1 MHLPRLAVGTRTA
14 VDRGPGTDVM
24 NSSDKSG
31 RNRPPTRPA
40 EDCAIVIFGVTG
52 DLAHRK
58 LFPALHS
65 LHRRGLLDDNTVIVG
80 GSRSVKDDAGLRA
93 RIRGA
98 VDGDESFLRRVH
110 SVPMDL
116 SDAPAHA
123 LDALVQRLHDLHHDG
138 NILFHLATPSDQ
150 FGAAGDA
157 IAAAGLA
164 HGRGWRRLIIEKP
177 FGEDEASARALDQR
191 LRQAFDEDQI
201 HRIDHF
207 LGKDA
212 VQNLLVFRGMNA
224 GQEAI
229 WNRHHVDHVQI
240 TVSEQLGVESRGAF
254 YEETGVVRDMLQ
266 NHLMQLLTLT
276 AMELPERWD
285 ADALHAR
292 AVEVLEDVAL
302 MDPDRDLVLGQ
313 YSGGE
318 IDGSPV
324 AGYRDEDNV
333 ASESTTPTFVAARF
347 RIENE
352 RWAGVPFYL
361 RTGKRMARKV
371 GEIVL
376 RFRSQR
382 VPFGNGRERPGNQL
396 VFRFQPDAGIANSFW
411 MKVPGY
417 APRLEHVEMCYAQEQ
432 AFGIKDP
439 PDAYE
444 HLVYDALVGDRL
456 LFPRADEVYAAWHVV
471 EPALAAQARRAPED
485 YRAGSWGPNAADD
498 LLAADGR
505 RWHSGSSH
513 AAHRVA
519 PLAPAS
525 RSPGRAPA
533 WRDRAAKGFRFLR
546 RGAREPDELR

>member
-1 MHLPRLAVGTRTA
+1 MTSNDRTR
-14 VDRGPGTDVM
+14 
-24 NSSDKSG
+24 
-31 RNRPPTRPA
+31 RNRPPAEPA
-40 EDCAIVIFGVTG
+40 EDCAIVVFGVTG
-52 DLAHRK
+52 DLAYRK
-58 LFPALHS
+58 LFPALHA
-65 LHRRGLLDDNTVIVG
+65 LHRRRLLDDDAIIVG
-80 GSRSVKDDAGLRA
+80 CSRSVKDDDGLRK
-93 RIRGA
+93 RIGGA
-98 VDGDESFLRRVH
+98 VDDDEGFLRRVH
-110 SVPMDL
+110 SVPIDL
-116 SDAPAHA
+116 SDPPEHA
-123 LDALVQRLHDLHHDG
+123 LDPLVQRLHELHHDG

-150 FGAAGDA
+150 FGPAGDA

-164 HGRGWRRLIIEKP
+164 HGHGWRRLIIEKP
-177 FGEDEASARALDQR
+177 FGEDEASARALDRR
-191 LRQAFDEDQI
+191 LRGAFDEDQV

-240 TVSEQLGVESRGAF
+240 TVSEQLGIESRGAF

-276 AMELPERWD
+276 AMELPAQWD

-292 AVEVLEDVAL
+292 AAEVLDDVAP

-313 YSGGE
+313 YGVGE
-318 IDGSPV
+318 VDGRPV
-324 AGYRDEDNV
+324 PGYRDEPDV
-333 ASESTTPTFVAARF
+333 ADDSATPTFVAARL

-361 RTGKRMARKV
+361 RTGKRLARRV

-376 RFRSQR
+376 RFKSQQ
-382 VPFGNGRERPGNQL
+382 VPFGNGGERPGNQL

-411 MKVPGY
+411 LKVPGY
-417 APRLEHVEMCYAQEQ
+417 APRLEHVEMCYAQAQ
-432 AFGIKDP
+432 AFGIQDP

-456 LFPRADEVYAAWHVV
+456 LFPRAEEVYAAWRVV
-471 EPALAAQARRAPED
+471 APALAAQAEGTPALYP
-485 YRAGSWGPNAADD
+485 AGSWGPKASDA

-505 RWHSGSSH
+505 RWHFGSSR
-513 AAHRVA
+513 AAHKVA
-519 PLAPAS
+519 PLPPPPDLVPA
-525 RSPGRAPA
+525 
-533 WRDRAAKGFRFLR
+533 
-546 RGAREPDELR
+546 

>member
-1 MHLPRLAVGTRTA
+1 MYGIMASN
-14 VDRGPGTDVM
+14 DRSNRD
-24 NSSDKSG
+24 
-31 RNRPPTRPA
+31 RPPARPV
-40 EDCAIVIFGVTG
+40 EDCAIVVFGVTG

-80 GSRSVKDDAGLRA
+80 GSRSVTDDDGLRA
-93 RIRGA
+93 RIRDA
-98 VDGDESFLRRVH
+98 VDDDASFLRRVH
-110 SVPMDL
+110 AAPIDL
-116 SDAPAHA
+116 SDPPEHA
-123 LDALVQRLHDLHHDG
+123 LDRLVQRLHDLHHQG

-150 FGAAGDA
+150 FGPAGDA

-177 FGEDEASARALDQR
+177 FGEDEASARALDRR

-240 TVSEQLGVESRGAF
+240 TVSEQLGMESRGAF

-276 AMELPERWD
+276 AMELPERWE

-292 AVEVLEDVAL
+292 ALEVLEHVVA
-302 MDPDRDLVLGQ
+302 MDPGRDLVLGQ
-313 YSGGE
+313 YSEGD
-318 IDGSPV
+318 IDGHPV
-324 AGYRDEDNV
+324 VAYRGEENV
-333 ASESTTPTFVAARF
+333 AADSTTPTFVAARF
-347 RIENE
+347 RIEND

-361 RTGKRMARKV
+361 RTGKRMARRV

-376 RFRSQR
+376 RFKPQR

-411 MKVPGY
+411 LKVPGY
-417 APRLEHVEMCYAQEQ
+417 APHLEHVEMCYAQEH

-444 HLVYDALVGDRL
+444 HLVYDALSGDRL
-456 LFPRADEVYAAWHVV
+456 LFPRAEEVYAAWRVV
-471 EPALAAQARRAPED
+471 EPALAADALRTPES
-485 YRAGSWGPNAADD
+485 YRAGSWGPKASHE
-498 LLAADGR
+498 LLAVDGR
-505 RWHSGSSH
+505 RWHSASIH

-519 PLAPAS
+519 PLASAA
-525 RSPGRAPA
+525 RLAGRIPA
-533 WRDRAAKGFRFLR
+533 WRNRAARGFRFLR
-546 RGAREPDELR
+546 RGGREPGGLR